1 MDGVHTR
8 TFRWVLGSVD
18 SSDYTA
24 LAKTTS
30 TQTAKSSKLDD
41 EDGFTET
48 TKTTGTFGLPPQ

>member
-30 TQTAKSSKLDD
+30 TQTAKSTESSD